1 MYVPIVD
8 LGATNVAQAAP
19 RTSVVAAAAKISVLI
34 DVGAALV
41 WTSGSLL
48 SAAVIV
54 LYIVVSMIVGIAC
67 AAIVRSVRLPLEVAR
82 RAARARGR
90 LANATRLSAHAAIA
104 AVADARLALKAH
116 RGASGAP
123 YAGNSAHIEA
133 QWLTKLSFV

>member
-41 WTSGSLL
+41 WTSGSS
-48 SAAVIV
+48 SAGTV